1 MTSPA
6 VGRMMAALVV
16 QGASDDPVLAQLS
29 PSRFKTG
36 KTIIEPLLNQ
46 E

>member
-1 MTSPA
+1 
-6 VGRMMAALVV
+6 MMASLVLDGV
-16 QGASDDPVLAQLS
+16 TDPVLAQLS
-29 PSRFKTG
+29 PSRFKAG

>member
-1 MTSPA
+1 
-6 VGRMMAALVV
+6 MAALVV
-16 QGASDDPVLAQLS
+16 KGVNDDPVLAQLS

-36 KTIIEPLLNQ
+36 NTIIEPLLNQ